1 MTVKDLDSVVDRKK
15 RAASDLDDDTIIN
28 ERPIDRNAFA
38 LLLEMDTSQP
48 DPGFASRGKCF
59 RAPVTGIDVCEGKKC
74 RNNFRSNL
82 IISLGR
88 VQDLINWS

>member
-48 DPGFASRGKCF
+48 DPGFASRGNCF
-59 RAPVTGIDVCEGKKC
+59 RARVTWIDVCEGKKM
-74 RNNFRSNL
+74 
-82 IISLGR
+82 
-88 VQDLINWS
+88 